1 MNYVTSDELIGKVDN
16 KYEAVVVAALRA
28 RQLNLLQKK
37 QHELAQEEAQEEE
50 VEDILDDGI
59 EKEPKREAREKVT
72 VLAMRELLNKKIT
85 YQREQEKK

>member
-37 QHELAQEEAQEEE
+37 QQEMAQEQAQEEE
-50 VEDILDDGI
+50 SEEMIDDGV
-59 EKEPKREAREKVT
+59 EREPQREAREKVT
-72 VLAMRELLNKKIT
+72 VLAMRELLDKNIN
-85 YQREQEKK
+85 YQREEEK

>member
-37 QHELAQEEAQEEE
+37 QQELAQEQTQVEESE
-50 VEDILDDGI
+50 EILDDGA
-59 EKEPKREAREKVT
+59 EREPAREAVEKVT
-72 VLAMRELLNKKIT
+72 VLAMRELLGKKIN
-85 YQREQEKK
+85 YHREEEK